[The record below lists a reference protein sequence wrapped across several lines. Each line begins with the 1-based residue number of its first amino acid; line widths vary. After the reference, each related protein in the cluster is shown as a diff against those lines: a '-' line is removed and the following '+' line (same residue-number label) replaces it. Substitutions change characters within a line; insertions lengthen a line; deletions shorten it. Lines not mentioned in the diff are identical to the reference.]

1 MATPVETVESLLKLG
16 IMIHDAAGGKHVDL
30 ANFVNSP
37 DFNNIKAPVEGIL
50 KSISTQDI
58 TNAIDAASQKQAML
72 RGSGTLADLPID
84 KLLQYSALAR
94 LKLQLAAREAANTG
108 AVSSFLSWLTGSA
121 LPVLLEVAP
130 IVLPLLL

>member
-16 IMIHDAAGGKHVDL
+16 IMIHDAVGEKHIDL

-37 DFNNIKAPVEGIL
+37 DFNNIRAPVEGIL
-50 KSISTQDI
+50 RSISTQDI
-58 TNAIDAASQKQAML
+58 KNALAAASQKQSML
-72 RGSGTLADLPID
+72 LGSGTLADLPTD

-94 LKLQLAAREAANTG
+94 LKLQLAAHEAANTG
-108 AVSSFLSWLTGSA
+108 AVGSFLGWLTGSA

-130 IVLPLLL
+130 VVLPLLL